1 METLFELFKETYI
14 TFTSEQAV
22 LAYQILYA
30 TSPIWLPM
38 TLGLIFWRVWIK
50 YIRSDYIASQEYVLL
65 EIKLPPE
72 VSKSPLAMEVV
83 LSGLNAIGG
92 EGEWHK
98 RYIIGRVRHYFT
110 FEVASFEGNLHFY
123 AWTRRS
129 VLKDVLESNF
139 YGQYPNIELTEV
151 PDYTD
156 MLAHYDAK
164 KYNLFGLYYKLGM
177 PDPYPIKTYVDYGL
191 DKDPKEEF
199 KIDPFTSVLE
209 LMSNIGKGEYWWY
222 QIGFRA
228 HREKSIKG
236 SWFKK
241 TTWQDETKAIIE
253 KIYDGMKEVSES
265 DQGGKFEFKRRP
277 TKGEEM
283 AIERLERSIEKPA
296 FDVGIRTIYFAKP
309 ENYIM
314 RGPSLNNLMK
324 VYGGVYIED
333 SKNRV
338 SYSYNSFMPTKS
350 TDYDY
355 PWQDFTH
362 VREMNNR
369 HHIVD
374 GYRRRQFFH
383 APHEKPTF
391 VLSSEELATIFHP
404 VGTVLQTPT
413 VERVSSR
420 KAEPPRNL
428 PQ

>member
-1 METLFELFKETYI
+1 M
-14 TFTSEQAV
+14 
-22 LAYQILYA
+22 YQILYI
-30 TSPIWLPM
+30 TSPVWLPM
-38 TLGLIFWRVWIK
+38 ALALVFWRVWVN
-50 YIRSDYIASQEYVLL
+50 YIRSNYIATQEYVLL
-65 EIKLPPE
+65 EMKLPPE
-72 VSKSPLAMEVV
+72 VYKSPLAMEVV

-123 AWTRRS
+123 VWTRKT
-129 VLKDVLESNF
+129 VLKDVVESNF

-156 MLAHYDAK
+156 MLAHYDPK
-164 KYNLFGLYYKLGM
+164 KYNLFGVYYRLNL
-177 PDPYPIKTYVDYGL
+177 PDPYPIKTYLDYSL

-199 KIDPFTSVLE
+199 KVDPFTSILE
-209 LMSNIGKGEYWWY
+209 LMSNIKKGEYFWY

-228 HREKSIKG
+228 HREKSRGG
-236 SWFKK
+236 SWFHK
-241 TTWQDETKAIIE
+241 TTWADETRDIIS

-283 AIERLERSIEKPA
+283 TIERLERSITKPA
-296 FDVGIRTIYFAKP
+296 FDVGVRAIYFANH

-314 RGPSLNNLMK
+314 RGPALNNLMR
-324 VYGGVYIED
+324 VYGGVDFIETD
-333 SKNRV
+333 KRMA
-338 SYSYNSFMPTKS
+338 YSYNNFSPFKS
-350 TDYDY
+350 TDFDY
-355 PWQDFTH
+355 PWQDITPT
-362 VREMNNR
+362 RETYR
-369 HHIVD
+369 RYRIVD

-383 APHEKPTF
+383 APHQKQNF

-413 VERVSSR
+413 VERVTSR

-428 PQ
+428 PR